1 MGPTECSIN
10 YRKVR
15 VHYNLKHNDRKL
27 LLLIFGKFYIM
38 HFSFAF
44 TIAITLVGK
53 IYLNSVSVSFK
64 LRIYILICLSDI
76 VTIIWYGIMK

>member
-27 LLLIFGKFYIM
+27 LLLIFGRFYIM
-38 HFSFAF
+38 HFSF
-44 TIAITLVGK
+44 TIAITSVGK

-64 LRIYILICLSDI
+64 LRQ
-76 VTIIWYGIMK
+76 